1 MILRPSCVSF
11 AVAVALMQG
20 AARAESAALAAA
32 VEAAW
37 ARSVH
42 GTSARGQLGVAAAQR
57 SAAESLW
64 AAPPAVE
71 LSHRSDRWLDN
82 QGRAESEAGLA
93 WPLLLPGRRSARQAA
108 AQAEHAA
115 AEANLAAAKLRL
127 AGEVREAAWAVVARE
142 SEVAVAVQN
151 AQGLEA
157 LANDVERRVKSGDLA
172 RADALAARAEFL
184 AASASASEARQR
196 LAVARAHWKALT
208 GMEPVPDPAE
218 STPGVRGE
226 HPELEAAMLG
236 ARSAR
241 SRLDATRATRSDP
254 PELVVRYRS
263 ETAGSGLPSE
273 KSIGLA
279 IRVPLGTDDRN
290 LPREQ
295 VAIVELEVALAE
307 EERLRLRLESE
318 SGTARAAVG
327 LAEEQVQAEAV
338 RAQLL
343 RQRAA
348 LIDKSF
354 RAGDTALPE
363 LLRAN
368 AAAAQAEAAL
378 AGQRAALGLAR
389 ARLNQVN
396 GQLP

>member
-1 MILRPSCVSF
+1 
-11 AVAVALMQG
+11 
-20 AARAESAALAAA
+20 
-32 VEAAW
+32 
-37 ARSVH
+37 
-42 GTSARGQLGVAAAQR
+42 
-57 SAAESLW
+57 
-64 AAPPAVE
+64 
-71 LSHRSDRWLDN
+71 
-82 QGRAESEAGLA
+82 
-93 WPLLLPGRRSARQAA
+93 
-108 AQAEHAA
+108 
-115 AEANLAAAKLRL
+115 
-127 AGEVREAAWAVVARE
+127 
-142 SEVAVAVQN
+142 
-151 AQGLEA
+151 
-157 LANDVERRVKSGDLA
+157 
-172 RADALAARAEFL
+172 
-184 AASASASEARQR
+184 
-196 LAVARAHWKALT
+196 
-208 GMEPVPDPAE
+208 
-218 STPGVRGE
+218 
-226 HPELEAAMLG
+226 
-236 ARSAR
+236 
-241 SRLDATRATRSDP
+241 
-254 PELVVRYRS
+254 VRYRT
-263 ETAGSGLPSE
+263 ETAGNGLPSE

-354 RAGDTALPE
+354 RAGDTSLPE

-396 GQLP
+396 GRLP